1 VHEIALADDVLRVV
15 QEAAVREG
23 FARVSRLTLEAGALA
38 GVEVPALRFAL
49 QALAPGTCLDG
60 AELQIEEPPAPATCD
75 ACGATVAIRHR
86 LDACPQCGGLPLRP
100 TGGTRLRVLDLVVHD
115 R

>member
-1 VHEIALADDVLRVV
+1 MHEIALADDVLRVV

-60 AELQIEEPPAPATCD
+60 AQLQIEEPPAPATCD